1 MPAIDF
7 SKSRMVFT
15 PEEIQTKQLAVL
27 KEESKSGLRKEIEY
41 LLSDFFV
48 NNPSKDIIE
57 ATPKDIKMEWFANN
71 NLITNHYI
79 SKILRTEMKVEGPI
93 MKRYVPFNQEDA
105 MLEKPVGHVFIF
117 RKVNFL

>member
-1 MPAIDF
+1 
-7 SKSRMVFT
+7 
-15 PEEIQTKQLAVL
+15 
-27 KEESKSGLRKEIEY
+27 
-41 LLSDFFV
+41 LSDFFV

-57 ATPKDIKMEWFANN
+57 ATPKDIKTEWFANN